1 MITKYITVARALWLI
16 YCSLLKCFYQER
28 EMNELFSL
36 AFITIQERISEEEQS
51 QSALA
56 KIQMLKT
63 SIFKYECYI

>member
-28 EMNELFSL
+28 EWIILSCFYK
-36 AFITIQERISEEEQS
+36 IQERISEEEQS
-51 QSALA
+51 QSALP

>member
-1 MITKYITVARALWLI
+1 MADILQLI
-16 YCSLLKCFYQER
+16 EMLLSRERNEWIILSCFYK
-28 EMNELFSL
+28 
-36 AFITIQERISEEEQS
+36 IQERISEEEQS